1 MIRLET
7 ASRYY
12 LCCVQ
17 QDLFGHW
24 IVWRAW
30 GAKSSALGNC
40 MRLVAENEAQAQ
52 ELLDAVLKER
62 AMRGYVP
69 VPSTCTYWT

>member
-1 MIRLET
+1 
-7 ASRYY
+7 
-12 LCCVQ
+12 
-17 QDLFGHW
+17 
-24 IVWRAW
+24 
-30 GAKSSALGNC
+30 

-62 AMRGYVP
+62 ATRGYVP